1 MSERAIP
8 PGGGPSRPLPQEYT
22 GLHTAVALYHA
33 ETARVIDANEPF
45 LDLLGYPLGRLR
57 RLGVDEYSAN
67 TYSSSGSA
75 FRSRVAAAAAGDPE
89 QFRWRIKR
97 ADGELRWVKFHLSAV
112 ELRGCQ
118 YTLAE
123 VRDVTEET
131 HNSRRV
137 RLLSRVVRH
146 NLRNQAT
153 VIAGNAETI
162 RCGLDPGGTRERAE
176 RIREEAME
184 IGSLSGS
191 VAQIERTITADA
203 TDYPPVRVRTVL
215 AELVGEFESE
225 YPNATV
231 SVRER
236 TEMWAPGGEPLRRA
250 LSELIENA
258 IVHSECDPEVTLCVD
273 SSPNTGRTEIR
284 ISDRCPRIPDMELGA
299 LDDGTDQTSTSHGS
313 GIGLFVAKWSVEAL
327 GGEMK
332 IERSDS
338 RGNTVSLY
346 LPPKEPTQ

>member
-1 MSERAIP
+1 MSERALP
-8 PGGGPSRPLPQEYT
+8 SGNGPRRELPGEFA
-22 GLHTAVALYHA
+22 GLHTAVALYDPEAGH
-33 ETARVIDANEPF
+33 VLDANDPF
-45 LDLLGYPLGRLR
+45 LDLLGYSLR
-57 RLGVDEYSAN
+57 DLHRMTVDEYSAN
-67 TYSSSGSA
+67 TYSFSGSA

-97 ADGELRWVKFHLSAV
+97 TDGELRWVKFHLSAV
-112 ELRGCQ
+112 ELGDRQ
-118 YTLAE
+118 YALAE

-162 RCGLDPGGTRERAE
+162 RCGLDPGNTRDRAE

-184 IGSLSGS
+184 IGSISGS
-191 VAQIERTITADA
+191 VAQIERTIAADA
-203 TDYPPVRVRTVL
+203 TGHRPERVRTVL
-215 AELVGEFESE
+215 ADIVEEFEAE
-225 YPNATV
+225 YPDATV

-258 IVHSECDPEVTLCVD
+258 IVHSDCEPAVTVSID
-273 SSPNTGRTEIR
+273 ASPNTGRTEVRIR
-284 ISDRCPRIPDMELGA
+284 DRCPRIPDMELGA

-332 IERSDS
+332 IERADQH
-338 RGNTVSLY
+338 GNTVYLY
-346 LPPKEPTQ
+346 LPPKEPRG

>member
-8 PGGGPSRPLPQEYT
+8 PGGGARQTLPQEYT
-22 GLHTAVALYHA
+22 GLHTAVALYHP
-33 ETARVIDANEPF
+33 ETARVVDANDQF
-45 LDLLGYPLGRLR
+45 LGLLGYSLGRLR
-57 RLGVDEYSAN
+57 RIGVDEYSAN
-67 TYSSSGSA
+67 TYSCSGSA

-89 QFRWRIKR
+89 GFRWRIKR

-112 ELRGCQ
+112 ELRGGQ
-118 YTLAE
+118 YALAE
-123 VRDVTEET
+123 MRDVTEET

-162 RCGLDPGGTRERAE
+162 RCGFDPGNTRKRAE

-184 IGSLSGS
+184 IGSISGS

-203 TDYPPVRVRTVL
+203 TGYRPERVRTVV
-215 AELVGEFESE
+215 ADLVEEFESE
-225 YPNATV
+225 YPDAAL
-231 SVRER
+231 SIEER

-258 IVHSECDPEVTLCVD
+258 IVHSDCDPEVTVCID

-284 ISDRCPRIPDMELGA
+284 IGDRCPRIPDMELGA

-332 IERSDS
+332 IERGEP
-338 RGNTVSLY
+338 RGNTVYLY
-346 LPPKEPTQ
+346 LPPKEPVQ